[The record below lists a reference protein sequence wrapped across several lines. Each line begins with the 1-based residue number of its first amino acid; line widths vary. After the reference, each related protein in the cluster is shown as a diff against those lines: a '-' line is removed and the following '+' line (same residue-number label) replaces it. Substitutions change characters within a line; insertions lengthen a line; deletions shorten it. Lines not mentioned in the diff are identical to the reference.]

1 MIQNYWQWSLLLL
14 PVAFLAGWILSRR
27 RSKKVR
33 RQLRF
38 SNDYFQGLNYL
49 LNDEQDRALDVFL
62 RLVEIDWE
70 TIDTS
75 LALATIF
82 RRKGEIDK
90 SIKLHQNLLARPSLP
105 VDYKYR
111 VLLELGRDYQL
122 SGWLDRAEGLFVE
135 VLKDDIY
142 MHEAL
147 EYLIDIYQQEQ
158 EWQLAINVA
167 VRHNKN
173 SEDDLSP
180 RIAQFY
186 CELSNI
192 QLEQGDIKEAESLAT
207 QALANDQNCVRAS
220 IYLGTIAM
228 NRGRYKK
235 AIRFLQQIE
244 QQNLV
249 YLTLAI
255 DKLIVCYRAQSN
267 LKSLINYLKNIDDKY
282 ESINFSYQISDL
294 ICEVYDKEK
303 AQIYLSESMSRKPTL
318 DGMKKILEYKAQ
330 KNDESESYLTTMVN
344 QMIGHQFA
352 YQCSHCGY
360 AANTLYWLCP
370 TCHSWAGM
378 KPHMNREHHE

>member
-1 MIQNYWQWSLLLL
+1 M
-14 PVAFLAGWILSRR
+14 
-27 RSKKVR
+27 
-33 RQLRF
+33 RF

-90 SIKLHQNLLARPSLP
+90 SIKLHQN
-105 VDYKYR
+105 YKYR

-282 ESINFSYQISDL
+282 DTVNIAYQIADL
-294 ICEVYDKEK
+294 INEIYGQEK
-303 AQIYLSESMSRKPTL
+303 AQQYLSESMLKKPTL
-318 DGMKKILEYKAQ
+318 NGMKKILEYKPA
-330 KNDESESYLTTMVN
+330 NTDCPESYLPEVIN
-344 QMIGHQFA
+344 QMINQQSD
-352 YQCSHCGY
+352 YQCGHCGY
-360 AANTLYWLCP
+360 TANTLYWLCP
-370 TCHSWAGM
+370 TCHSWGGM
-378 KPHMNREHHE
+378 KPNI